1 MRTTVNLL
9 SALILSNGLS
19 NAATLDVQV
28 RTDEGEPVADAVV
41 TVVPAAGST
50 RQAVNF
56 PWPLQIGQRDM
67 QFDPLV
73 LIVPAGAQVTFPN
86 YDKVRHHVYSFSP
99 AKKFE
104 IQLYGKDETRSVSFP
119 VAGIVAIGCNIHD
132 AMSAFIYV
140 SDTPYAAK
148 TDTAGKVRISG
159 VPGGA
164 ATMRVWHPQST
175 SPHQQ
180 IEKPLTVATDG
191 TNMMTVDLDLRPKR
205 RARHGAY

>member
-1 MRTTVNLL
+1 MRTTLSLL
-9 SALILSNGLS
+9 SASILSLGLC

-41 TVVPAAGST
+41 TVIPAAGSS
-50 RQAVNF
+50 RQTIGF
-56 PWPLQIGQRDM
+56 PSALQIGQRDM
-67 QFDPLV
+67 QFDPSV

-119 VAGIVAIGCNIHD
+119 VAGVVAIGCNIHD

-148 TDTAGKVRISG
+148 TDAAGKVRISG
-159 VPGGA
+159 LPAGA
-164 ATMRVWHPQST
+164 ATMRIWHPQST
-175 SPHQQ
+175 SPQQ
-180 IEKPLTVATDG
+180 QTEKPVTLTPDG
-191 TNMMTVDLDLRPKR
+191 ANTTTADLDLRQR
-205 RARHGAY
+205 RRVRHGAY